1 MYIKGNVRI
10 DLNNHMWVDIY
21 DSTMY
26 DIQRACLMGGTLIVY
41 HLINDEYRLGFTYNH
56 GKVSIQFVGVT
67 LTQQQFETQ
76 TKIWGKN
83 YKIIAPGTELLLLD
97 NQYFL

>member
-1 MYIKGNVRI
+1 MYLHGNIRI
-10 DLNNHMWVDIY
+10 DLNNNIWVDVY
-21 DSTMY
+21 DANIY

-41 HLINDEYRLGFTYNH
+41 HLINDEYRLGFTYNE
-56 GKVSIQFVGVT
+56 GKISIQFIGVT

-76 TKIWGKN
+76 TKLWGKN
-83 YKIIAPGTELLLLD
+83 YKIVAPGTELLLLD